1 MSTLDN
7 ILDEI
12 NRAESIVILTHENPD
27 GDAIGTGLALYN
39 ALKQIGKNP
48 DIIIPEY
55 PRIFGFLPGTDE
67 IKKESNIEKYDL
79 AISVDCATIKML
91 NGFANYFE
99 NAKVKVSI
107 DHHSTNT
114 MFGDINYVSP
124 DSPACAQA
132 LLVILE
138 YFKIDITKDIGTC
151 ILTGII
157 TDTGGFKYSGVTA
170 ETFEFVAWLL
180 NKGINVSKVYRKVLQ
195 TKTRANFELRR
206 IAANRLEFFE
216 EGKVA
221 FTYITKEI
229 GTCILT
235 GIITDTGGFKY
246 SGVTAETFEFVASLL
261 TKGINVSKIY
271 KRVLQTRT
279 KANFELNRIAADRLE
294 FFEDGKI
301 AFTYITKEDEENVNA
316 ENGDHEGIVETG
328 RDIEGVEVSIF
339 VRQTDKGCK
348 VSMRSNE
355 YVNVSDVC
363 LLLGGGGHTHAAG
376 CLLQCSVEQA
386 KERLLRQVKAVI

>member
-7 ILDEI
+7 ILEEI
-12 NRAESIVILTHENPD
+12 NNAESIVILTHENPD

-39 ALKQIGKNP
+39 ALKEYGKNP

-55 PRIFGFLPGTDE
+55 PRTFSFLPGADE
-67 IKKESNIEKYDL
+67 IKKSSDIEKYDL

-114 MFGDINYVSP
+114 MFGDLNYVSP
-124 DSPACAQA
+124 DAPACAQI
-132 LLVILE
+132 LLVVLN
-138 YFKIDITKDIGTC
+138 YFKIEITKDIGTC

-157 TDTGGFKYSGVTA
+157 TDTGGFKYSSVTA

-180 NKGINVSKVYRKVLQ
+180 NKGINVSKIYRKVLQ
-195 TKTRANFELRR
+195 VKTKANFELTRM
-206 IAANRLEFFE
+206 AMERLEFLE
-216 EGKVA
+216 DGKVA
-221 FTYITKEI
+221 FTYITKE
-229 GTCILT
+229 
-235 GIITDTGGFKY
+235 
-246 SGVTAETFEFVASLL
+246 
-261 TKGINVSKIY
+261 
-271 KRVLQTRT
+271 
-279 KANFELNRIAADRLE
+279 
-294 FFEDGKI
+294 
-301 AFTYITKEDEENVNA
+301 DEEKVNA
-316 ENGDHEGIVETG
+316 ESGDHEGIVEVG

-339 VRQTDKGCK
+339 LRETDKGCK

-363 LLLGGGGHTHAAG
+363 ILLGGGGHVRAAG
-376 CLLQCSVEQA
+376 ATIQCTVEQA
-386 KERLLRQVKAVI
+386 KEKVLRQVKAVL

>member
-7 ILDEI
+7 ILEEI
-12 NRAESIVILTHENPD
+12 NNADSIVILTHENPD

-39 ALKQIGKNP
+39 ALKEYGKNP

-55 PRIFGFLPGTDE
+55 PRTFSFLPGADE
-67 IKKESNIEKYDL
+67 IKKSSDIEKYDL

-114 MFGDINYVSP
+114 MFGDLNYVSP
-124 DSPACAQA
+124 DAPACAQI
-132 LLVILE
+132 LLVVLN
-138 YFKIDITKDIGTC
+138 YFKIEITKDIGTC

-157 TDTGGFKYSGVTA
+157 TDTGGFKYSSVTA

-180 NKGINVSKVYRKVLQ
+180 NKGINVSKIYRKVLQ
-195 TKTRANFELRR
+195 VKTKANFELTRM
-206 IAANRLEFFE
+206 AMERLEFLE
-216 EGKVA
+216 DGKVA
-221 FTYITKEI
+221 FTYITKE
-229 GTCILT
+229 
-235 GIITDTGGFKY
+235 
-246 SGVTAETFEFVASLL
+246 
-261 TKGINVSKIY
+261 
-271 KRVLQTRT
+271 
-279 KANFELNRIAADRLE
+279 
-294 FFEDGKI
+294 
-301 AFTYITKEDEENVNA
+301 DEEKVNA
-316 ENGDHEGIVETG
+316 ESGDHEGIVEVG

-339 VRQTDKGCK
+339 LRETDKGCK

-363 LLLGGGGHTHAAG
+363 ILLGGGGHVRAAG
-376 CLLQCSVEQA
+376 ATIQCTVEQA
-386 KERLLRQVKAVI
+386 KEKVLRQVKAVL

>member
-7 ILDEI
+7 ILEEI
-12 NRAESIVILTHENPD
+12 NNAESIVILTHENPD

-39 ALKQIGKNP
+39 ALKEYGKNP

-55 PRIFGFLPGTDE
+55 PRTFSFLPGADE
-67 IKKESNIEKYDL
+67 IKKSSDIEKYDL

-114 MFGDINYVSP
+114 MFGDLNYVSP
-124 DSPACAQA
+124 DAPACAQI
-132 LLVILE
+132 LLVVLN
-138 YFKIDITKDIGTC
+138 YFKIEITKDIGTC

-157 TDTGGFKYSGVTA
+157 TDTGGFKYSSVTA

-180 NKGINVSKVYRKVLQ
+180 NKGINVSKIYRKVLQ
-195 TKTRANFELRR
+195 VKTKANFELTRM
-206 IAANRLEFFE
+206 AMERLEFLE
-216 EGKVA
+216 DGKVA
-221 FTYITKEI
+221 FTYITKE
-229 GTCILT
+229 
-235 GIITDTGGFKY
+235 
-246 SGVTAETFEFVASLL
+246 
-261 TKGINVSKIY
+261 
-271 KRVLQTRT
+271 
-279 KANFELNRIAADRLE
+279 
-294 FFEDGKI
+294 
-301 AFTYITKEDEENVNA
+301 DEEKVNA
-316 ENGDHEGIVETG
+316 ESGDHEGIVEVG

-339 VRQTDKGCK
+339 LRETDKGCK

-363 LLLGGGGHTHAAG
+363 ILLGGGGHIRAAG
-376 CLLQCSVEQA
+376 ASMQCNIEQA
-386 KERLLRQVKAVI
+386 KEKILRQIKSVI